1 MSVESTSYTASLLSS
16 SSETAST
23 SSSTSLG
30 STDFLT
36 LLITQLQYQDP
47 TDPVDNSEMISQ
59 MAQFSQL
66 EQLTSINDKLDGL
79 ADSLSASAVTSGLSY
94 LGKEVEASGYTVSKF
109 GDDITAL
116 YLGLDGAAETVTIN
130 IYNSSGTIVGTEILG
145 PLNSGNYSF
154 IWDGLGYNGTE
165 AADGI
170 YYMVVSAEDANGA
183 SVTTH
188 TSTTGTVAG
197 LSTTDDGIVLI
208 LEDGRTVF
216 MADVTLVTT

>member
-1 MSVESTSYTASLLSS
+1 MSVESTSYYDSLLSS
-16 SSETAST
+16 SSESAST
-23 SSSTSLG
+23 SSSTSLD

-79 ADSLSASAVTSGLSY
+79 SDSLSASAVTSGLNY
-94 LGKEVEASGYTVSKF
+94 LGKEVEASGYTVSKS
-109 GDDITAL
+109 GDNVSSL
-116 YLGLDGAAETVTIN
+116 YLALDADAETVTIN
-130 IYNSSGTIVGTEILG
+130 IYNSSGTIVDTETLG
-145 PLNSGNYSF
+145 SLESGNYSF
-154 IWDGLGYNGTE
+154 VWDGLDDSGTE
-165 AADGI
+165 TADGI
-170 YYMVVSAEDANGA
+170 YYMEVSAEDANGA
-183 SVTTH
+183 SVDVR

-197 LSTTDDGIVLI
+197 LSSTDDGIVLI
-208 LEDGRTVF
+208 LDDGRTVF